1 MRLLQATIFAVSVVM
16 VAAAAANPVTMES
29 GDIVPDEIIA
39 MRRFIGENEYYIS
52 GKLNGIPA
60 VWVVDR
66 QLQLYWESRAADGN
80 SVVVN
85 TMTI

>member
-1 MRLLQATIFAVSVVM
+1 M
-16 VAAAAANPVTMES
+16 TMALGEV
-29 GDIVPDEIIA
+29 VPDEIIA
-39 MRRFIGENEYYIS
+39 MRRFIGDNEYYIS

-66 QLQLYWESRAADGN
+66 QLQSYWESRATAGDP
-80 SVVVN
+80 VAVN